1 MPLLKIITIPLMIEL
16 VSTLTMVI
24 ILIFFL
30 LDRPQVLF
38 LFFFFLFFFSVFAL
52 TGINE
57 KLLTY
62 LFRAH

>member
-1 MPLLKIITIPLMIEL
+1 MIEL

-24 ILIFFL
+24 ILNFFYWI
-30 LDRPQVLF
+30 VLR
-38 LFFFFLFFFSVFAL
+38 FFFCSFFLFFFSVFAL